1 MVGVRK
7 TRMGGQLG
15 QSRYAD
21 IDAVTTELDR
31 ARTIMRGLGCV
42 IINTRDRAIEETAQ
56 EILRPLQ
63 RRVSPYPSPSW
74 SFVLPS

>member
-1 MVGVRK
+1 M
-7 TRMGGQLG
+7 
-15 QSRYAD
+15 
-21 IDAVTTELDR
+21 TTELDR

-56 EILRPLQ
+56 EILRHYNAAFP
-63 RRVSPYPSPSW
+63 RIPSPHG